1 MLKKAGKYAQLRK
14 ECREHENTIGALPAL
29 EMTTQR
35 VADISRRISEL
46 SGSAISLDVTAR
58 QGLPETV
65 DREELNGLR
74 GALNAMQTGLAE
86 GQISKNTLETLQ
98 ERVPHILHSFP
109 CWSVTNLSTG
119 SRIPFIP
126 GVFDLAILDE
136 ASQCD
141 IPSAIPILFRAK
153 RVGVV
158 GDPFQLTHVSRLSTS
173 KDTMLRRKV
182 EMKRVED
189 VRFAYTENSLY
200 DLLAA
205 TRNASPIFLSETYRS
220 AAGIAGYSN
229 AVFYEGR
236 LRVATDLNGLKIP
249 PGVNAGIHWTEVT
262 GEVKSGG
269 GSGCYC
275 TQEVDAVLELV
286 RVMLLENNFQG
297 SVGVVTPFRQQ
308 ANRLRDALFESDTP
322 FYDALTRA
330 GLHVDTAHGFQ
341 GDERDV
347 MLFSLCAGPD
357 MPRGSKSFLRESAN
371 LFNVAVS
378 RARSVMHV
386 VGNRDW
392 AKQCGISHVEKLA
405 GKDNISHPTAPK
417 GPWYPH
423 ESPWEEK
430 LFNALIAAGLKPRP
444 QFPLSSRR
452 LDMALIDG
460 KNASIKIDIEVDG
473 DCHRNADG
481 TRKKDDLW
489 RDIQIQGMGWKVMR
503 FWTYQL
509 REDMDGCVN
518 KIMEAWRN
526 NG

>member
-1 MLKKAGKYAQLRK
+1 MPG
-14 ECREHENTIGALPAL
+14 IF
-29 EMTTQR
+29 
-35 VADISRRISEL
+35 
-46 SGSAISLDVTAR
+46 DV
-58 QGLPETV
+58 
-65 DREELNGLR
+65 
-74 GALNAMQTGLAE
+74 
-86 GQISKNTLETLQ
+86 
-98 ERVPHILHSFP
+98 
-109 CWSVTNLSTG
+109 
-119 SRIPFIP
+119 
-126 GVFDLAILDE
+126 AILDE

-158 GDPFQLTHVSRLSTS
+158 GDPFQLTHLSKLSTG

-182 EMKRVED
+182 GMTRVAD

-205 TRNASPIFLSETYRS
+205 TKNAEPIFLGETYRS
-220 AAGIAGYSN
+220 APDIAGYSN
-229 AVFYEGR
+229 AVFYDGR
-236 LRVATDLNGLKIP
+236 LRIATDLKGLKIP
-249 PGVNAGIHWTEVT
+249 QGMVAGIHWTEIS

-275 TQEVDAVLELV
+275 TREVEAVVEIM
-286 RVMLLENNFQG
+286 RVMLLKNNFQG

-308 ANRLRDALFESDTP
+308 ANRLRDALLEGDSQ

-330 GLHVDTAHGFQ
+330 RVHMDTAHGFQ

-347 MLFSLCAGPD
+347 MVFSLCAGPD
-357 MPRGSKSFLRESAN
+357 MPRGSKSFLRETGN

-392 AKQCGISHVEKLA
+392 AKRCGISHVEKLA
-405 GKDNISHPTAPK
+405 SKTRMSQTTTTK
-417 GPWYPH
+417 GPWSPH
-423 ESPWEEK
+423 ESPWEKK
-430 LFNALIAAGLKPRP
+430 LSDALEAAGLNPLP
-444 QFPLSSRR
+444 QFPLTSRR
-452 LDMALIDG
+452 LDMALVGTED
-460 KNASIKIDIEVDG
+460 NSLKIDVEVDG

-518 KIMEAWRN
+518 KIMEAWKGN
-526 NG
+526 D